1 MHRPGVIL
9 KEKMNELIDPAIKSA
24 ETALKTAESISNF
37 GVLVVITAF
46 AIILCTVMIVY
57 FFVSHRRMTRNME
70 KQNELNNRALSVTLK
85 KLEDY
90 LQPVSEN
97 ARLST
102 LTAIYS
108 IAENNFKLSVEN
120 VLNIIERIQLEN
132 NIDDEEATRRKL
144 KRFITNIHNERIL
157 YFKNFSYSGQTVDY
171 YMSQKWIEQMVDIAF
186 PEIYSKNKSRARTNI
201 KQAYDSIFIEFKQ
214 NLLTK

>member
-1 MHRPGVIL
+1 
-9 KEKMNELIDPAIKSA
+9 MNELTDPTLQSA
-24 ETALKTAESISNF
+24 EAALKTAEGISNF
-37 GVLVVITAF
+37 GALVVITAF
-46 AIILCTVMIVY
+46 AIVLCSFMIVY
-57 FFVSHRRMTRNME
+57 FFVSHRRMTRSME
-70 KQNELNNRALSVTLK
+70 KQNEMNNKNLAMTLK
-85 KLEDY
+85 RLEDY
-90 LQPVSEN
+90 LLPVSEN

-108 IAENNFKLSVEN
+108 IAENNFQLSTEKM
-120 VLNIIERIQLEN
+120 LNIIERIQLEN
-132 NIDDEEATRRKL
+132 NIEDEEATRRKL

-171 YMSQKWIEQMVDIAF
+171 YMSQKWIEYMVEIAF